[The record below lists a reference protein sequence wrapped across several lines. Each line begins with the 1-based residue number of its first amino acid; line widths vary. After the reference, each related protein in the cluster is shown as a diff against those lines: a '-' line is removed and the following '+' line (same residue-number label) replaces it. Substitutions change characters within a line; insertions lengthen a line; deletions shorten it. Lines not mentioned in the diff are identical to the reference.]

1 MSYRKSWFYRTVR
14 TQRLRYNMWLAGE
27 PGKAGTAGCFGMQ
40 THTGLERSMAIMI
53 EMNNDN
59 VAGIQLALNGLV
71 KRKNKKDRELS
82 AYIVNTRR
90 RLEAVMLATG
100 GDAGAIRNDP
110 MYRAFKVEF
119 RNRDAE
125 IVDLG
130 KKIHAKEKQLNT
142 MTEQNDTLHEAI
154 EAMQASNFEYDITD
168 AMNIV
173 TSHISQQPI
182 QSTEARTEATE
193 EMKQALRD
201 QNPDQAVDEA
211 SRFDDSEDARL
222 IKMLFSARPAEP
234 ARGVLEEEQTL
245 YGGDLFLEAH
255 APRAQTQGKSTPGRA
270 KSSAIFDAAD

>member
-1 MSYRKSWFYRTVR
+1 MSYRKSWFYRTLR

-27 PGKAGTAGCFGMQ
+27 PGKTGTAGCFGMQ

-59 VAGIQLALNGLV
+59 IAGIQLSLNGLV
-71 KRKNKKDRELS
+71 TRKNKKDRELS

-90 RLEAVMLATG
+90 RLEAVMLATS
-100 GDAGAIRNDP
+100 GDAGAIKNDP
-110 MYRAFKVEF
+110 MYRTFKDVY
-119 RNRDAE
+119 RKSNAE
-125 IVDLG
+125 IVDLR
-130 KKIHAKEKQLNT
+130 KKINAKESQLRI
-142 MTEQNDTLHEAI
+142 MTDQNDTLNEAI
-154 EAMQASNFEYDITD
+154 EAMLASNFEYDITD

-201 QNPDQAVDEA
+201 QNPDQAVDDA
-211 SRFDDSEDARL
+211 SRFDDSEDANL
-222 IKMLFSARPAEP
+222 IKMLFAARAPEP
-234 ARGVLEEEQTL
+234 ARGVMEEDQTL

-255 APRAQTQGKSTPGRA
+255 APRVPHSKSAPGRA